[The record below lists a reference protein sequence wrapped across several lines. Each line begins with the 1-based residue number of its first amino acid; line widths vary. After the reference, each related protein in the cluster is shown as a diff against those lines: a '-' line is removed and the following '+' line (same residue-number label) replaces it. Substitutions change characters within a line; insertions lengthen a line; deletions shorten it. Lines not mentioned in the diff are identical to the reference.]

1 MASQLDHRI
10 LMKDIM
16 FMVGHAEM
24 SVAAVG
30 PVGSVVEL
38 TRWAVL
44 ACKQLATQLGWKQSS
59 GTFLGLL

>member
-24 SVAAVG
+24 SVAV
-30 PVGSVVEL
+30 VDQYSVVVL
-38 TRWAVL
+38 TR
-44 ACKQLATQLGWKQSS
+44 
-59 GTFLGLL
+59 